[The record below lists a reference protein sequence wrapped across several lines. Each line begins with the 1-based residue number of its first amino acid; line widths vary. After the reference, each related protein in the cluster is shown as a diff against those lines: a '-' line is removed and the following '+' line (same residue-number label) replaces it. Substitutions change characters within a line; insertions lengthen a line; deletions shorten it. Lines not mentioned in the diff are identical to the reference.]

1 MFRITSITDEP
12 KQTYKLP
19 IEDSDLDADM
29 TLTWRDTQNSWFM
42 DVSFDTFSVKQIR
55 VTFSPNLLIQFA
67 NRIPFGLMCVSENKQ
82 DPLDIQAFLDGTCS
96 LNILSRAEVTEL
108 EALSG

>member
-19 IEDSDLDADM
+19 IEGSDIDAEM
-29 TLTWRDTQNSWFM
+29 TLTWRDTQLAWYIDISYE
-42 DVSFDTFSVKQIR
+42 TFSAKQIR
-55 VTFSPNLLIQFA
+55 ATFSPNLLIQFA
-67 NRIPFGLMCVSENKQ
+67 NRIPFGLMLTSTNKQ

-96 LNILSRAEVTEL
+96 LYILSETEVREV
-108 EALSG
+108 EADFG